1 VTSLNLGILAHVDAG
16 KTSLTER
23 LLFAAG
29 VIDQVGSVDRGS
41 TQTDSLA
48 LERARGITIKAAVVS
63 FGVGDLTVNLI
74 DTPGHPDFIA
84 EVERVLN
91 VLDGAVL
98 VVSAVEGVQAQTRIL
113 LRTLRRLGIPTLI
126 FANKVDRSGARD
138 VSLLADI
145 RARLSPDVVALTAVA
160 SGLGTRAATV
170 RPLGPDDPGHV
181 EALTELLAASDDALL
196 TRYLGGQPV
205 PYAELR
211 DRLARR
217 TRCATAYPVF
227 FGSAITGAGTD
238 LLTDALPDLLP
249 ASAGDP
255 RGPLAGRVF
264 KIDRGPGGQKQA
276 YARLFSGTVRTRER
290 VVFGAG
296 HEGKVTGIRVFA
308 RGTDEPHDTVRA
320 GQIAKLSGL
329 AAVQIGDDLGPSTD
343 TSESA
348 FAPPTLETIVAA
360 EDPTRRGAL
369 YAALSQL
376 AEQDPLINLRLD
388 PETGEVAVSLYGEVQ
403 KEVIAATLADDFD
416 VQARFTETTVLC
428 IERPVGV
435 GSALEVGDTPTN
447 PLLATVGLRVEPGP
461 PGSGIAYAVAGEKR
475 GTLPPAFFTA
485 VEETVP
491 LALQH
496 GRLGWPVTDCCVT
509 LTHTG
514 YWPRQSHA
522 HAVFDKS
529 MSSTAGDFRAL
540 TPMVLQHALAAAGT
554 AVYEPVHRFRLE
566 LPADLLGPILPSLS
580 RLGAVP
586 LAPGTAGALAVVEGE
601 VPAARVQ
608 ALMTQL
614 PGLTRGEGVLETS
627 FDHYDKVRGEA
638 PRRLRATAD

>member
-1 VTSLNLGILAHVDAG
+1 MTSLNLGILAHVDAG

-23 LLFAAG
+23 LLYAAG
-29 VIDQVGSVDRGS
+29 VIDEVGSVDRGS

-63 FGVGDLTVNLI
+63 FPIGDLTVNLI

-113 LRTLRRLGIPTLI
+113 LRTLRRLRIPTLI

-138 VSLLADI
+138 ASLLADI
-145 RARLSPDVVALTAVA
+145 RARLSPDVVALTAVDA
-160 SGLGTRAATV
+160 GLGTRAATV
-170 RPLGPDDPGHV
+170 RPLGADDRDHV
-181 EALTELLAASDDALL
+181 EALTELLASSDDGLL
-196 TRYLGGQPV
+196 ARYLADRPV

-211 DRLARR
+211 RRLAQR
-217 TRCATAYPVF
+217 TRCAAAYPVF
-227 FGSAITGAGTD
+227 FGSAITGVGTG
-238 LLTDALPDLLP
+238 LLTDALPHLLP
-249 ASAGDP
+249 PSAGDP
-255 RGPLAGRVF
+255 DGPLAGRVF

-276 YARLFSGTVRTRER
+276 YARLFSGTLRTREQ
-290 VVFGAG
+290 VVFGPG

-308 RGTDEPHDTVRA
+308 RGTDEPEDAVRA
-320 GQIAKLSGL
+320 GQIARLSGL
-329 AAVQIGDDLGPSTD
+329 VTIRIGDVLGQPTAI
-343 TSESA
+343 SEPA
-348 FAPPTLETIVAA
+348 FAPPTLETVVTAKDPAA
-360 EDPTRRGAL
+360 RGAL
-369 YAALSQL
+369 HAALSQL

-403 KEVIAATLADDFD
+403 KEVIAATLADDFG

-428 IERPVGV
+428 IERPVGI
-435 GSALEVGDTPTN
+435 GSALQIGDTPAN
-447 PLLATVGLRVEPGP
+447 PLLATIGLRVEPGA
-461 PGSGIAYAVAGEKR
+461 PGSGVGYTVAGERR

-491 LALQH
+491 RALQR
-496 GRLGWPVTDCCVT
+496 GRLGWPVTDCRVT
-509 LTHTG
+509 LTRTG

-529 MSSTAGDFRAL
+529 MSSTAGDFRNL
-540 TPMVLQHALAAAGT
+540 TRLVLQEALAAAGT
-554 AVYEPVHRFRLE
+554 AVFEPVHRFRLE

-586 LAPGTAGALAVVEGE
+586 LVPTTAGALAVVEGE
-601 VPAARVQ
+601 VPAARVHT
-608 ALMTQL
+608 LSTQL
-614 PGLTRGEGVLETS
+614 PGLTRGEGVLETT
-627 FDHYDKVRGEA
+627 FDHYAPVRGEP
-638 PRRLRATAD
+638 PRRR